1 MPKILQT
8 TAGLQ
13 RQWPGRL
20 TAQVTPAMLTG
31 TTGQL
36 MLSSFKNTADGAT
49 KLMQQLQDNKDLDMI
64 SRGQALWDG
73 VSNQGGDIYKSQL
86 GVNAYGAKDRA
97 SDFYDTKGRPEGGKV
112 SNEAAEFNRAYDDM
126 SQFQKSSVD
135 RYMQNRRAPFVGSI
149 ADHEISQRTASTKAS
164 KDLRIESSI
173 ETAALNFN
181 DEQIIFQEL
190 SKIHAL
196 HRELGPAA
204 GLDSN
209 GIAFAVAKDS
219 AKLHQEVVKRRLS
232 VQDPEGAQRYLDDV
246 TAANALLPTQI
257 SKIQSLV
264 NAGVRAGVKAQNEA
278 DKLEEKEY
286 ETQQDASFLFLS
298 GKMQDGTLNYDTL
311 QSFAENDSIT
321 IQDFKHFERLLKAE
335 EDSPRESTEKVYTD
349 MRQAVLTGK
358 SPGYAEIYRNQSL
371 SLGDQDKLAD
381 MTKKMGDKS
390 TSETMSRARRIMGS
404 SFGFPQDSLDDT
416 SRQRRAAAEHEFDV
430 EVFVKGRDPVEV
442 ANELAESAL
451 GNAAIPGGARSQ
463 AQVRMN
469 IRDVPEANRVFN
481 ETGVPDVKAMTASAS
496 ADVKIGKIPLKD
508 VPKIN
513 TALKAIKEL
522 LPPPVVKPP
531 PPPAIDKPGFFEST
545 FDKAMELLG
554 GDKVA
559 PAQQPKAAPEPEAPA
574 AEEVPLTEVVPD
586 NPEEEAPL
594 ELGEWTGRYN
604 SEGRKIYP
612 NNFGTE
618 SSEYTIGVTN
628 KQINEGQLTHIP
640 SIYNGKPVSQK
651 EAEDIIIA
659 NGGKDPETGRF
670 ITPGGDPE
678 ARSRSLA
685 PAVAPDNILEKQKPF
700 GDALAEADR
709 TGIVIH
715 DKGSALAFS
724 RGIVPKIAP
733 EGYPELIAA
742 IMEEESRFKDGAIS
756 SKGATGLMQ
765 IMPDT
770 AQLIADELNIDKE
783 KILTDPHTN
792 VIAGTWLFYKDIV
805 PRYADVGEGQQT
817 KFSLAEWNS
826 SPNAIAAARKKA
838 KDPNNFDEVFQFLPE
853 ETQEFVVKVAKT
865 AGRNFRGDSK

>member
-1 MPKILQT
+1 
-8 TAGLQ
+8 
-13 RQWPGRL
+13 
-20 TAQVTPAMLTG
+20 MLTG

-349 MRQAVLTGK
+349 MRQAILNGK

-451 GNAAIPGGARSQ
+451 GNATIPGGARSQ

-496 ADVKIGKIPLKD
+496 ADIKIGKIPLKD

-513 TALKAIKEL
+513 NALKAIKEL

-531 PPPAIDKPGFFEST
+531 PPPAIDKPTPFFDWRGT
-545 FDKAMELLG
+545 LDDAMELLG
-554 GDKVA
+554 GDKAA
-559 PAQQPKAAPEPEAPA
+559 PAQQPKAVPEPEAPA

-659 NGGKDPETGRF
+659 NGGKDPETGRL

-678 ARSRSLA
+678 ARSQSLV
-685 PAVAPDNILEKQKPF
+685 PANELEAEGTTEEGIRAKAEETSQRVAGVGGKIVNALIRVESGFDN
-700 GDALAEADR
+700 
-709 TGIVIH
+709 
-715 DKGSALAFS
+715 SAVS
-724 RGIVPKIAP
+724 
-733 EGYPELIAA
+733 E
-742 IMEEESRFKDGAIS
+742 
-756 SKGATGLMQ
+756 KGATGLMQ
-765 IMPDT
+765 IMPGT
-770 AQLIADELNIDKE
+770 ADGIAEATGLDRDK
-783 KILTDPHTN
+783 IFTDPATN
-792 VIAGTWLFYKDIV
+792 IEAGTWLFYNDIF
-805 PRYADVGEGQQT
+805 PRYNGVNKDDQF
-817 KFSLAEWNS
+817 KFALAEWNS
-826 SPNAIAAARKKA
+826 SPNAIEAARKKA
-838 KDPNNFDEVFQFLPE
+838 KDRNEFDDIFEFLPD
-853 ETQEFVVKVAKT
+853 ETKEFLGKMVKELAREDK
-865 AGRNFRGDSK
+865 